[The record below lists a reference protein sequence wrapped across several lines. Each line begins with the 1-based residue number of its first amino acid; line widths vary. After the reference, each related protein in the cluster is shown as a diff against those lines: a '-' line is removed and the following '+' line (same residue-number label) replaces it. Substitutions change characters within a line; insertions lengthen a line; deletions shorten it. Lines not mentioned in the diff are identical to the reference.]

1 MARDIVASDTN
12 APMWDPAD
20 PAGSLRTLRDYAER
34 QAGSA
39 IGWYF
44 HGKKSKQKLSRYCRF
59 FAIILTALGGL
70 IPILAAILYSEGTE
84 TARSLERLQFQQWG
98 YLSIGLA
105 GLFMGY
111 DRFFGGSS
119 GWMRY
124 IITAMALETLIE
136 EFRVDW
142 LKLEADLGDPPDTVK
157 TLAALDRVKTFLL
170 AIRGQVERE
179 TKAWVDEFR
188 SSLTQLEKQTQ
199 DALDAAREQSKKDLE
214 AQEAARKSGAEAER
228 AGAIDVTVTA
238 PALKGGYGV
247 ELDGKVWRSGLT
259 GPTCGIAN
267 VPPGY
272 HEVLV
277 AGVAASDGTT
287 RQASKVVKVSGGAPV
302 VVEIDLG

>member
-1 MARDIVASDTN
+1 MARDIESSETN
-12 APMWDPAD
+12 APAWDPAD
-20 PAGSLRTLRDYAER
+20 PAGSLRVLRDYAEQ
-34 QAGSA
+34 QASGA
-39 IGWYF
+39 TGWYY
-44 HGKKSKQKLSRYCRF
+44 HSKKSKQKLSRYCRF

-70 IPILAAILYSEGTE
+70 IPILAAVLYSEGTDMSR
-84 TARSLERLQFQQWG
+84 ALDRLQLQQWG
-98 YLSIGLA
+98 YLAIGLA

-142 LKLEADLGDPPDTVK
+142 LKIEADLGDPPDSVK

-170 AIRGQVERE
+170 AVRGQVERE
-179 TKAWVDEFR
+179 TQAWVDEFR

-199 DALDAAREQSKKDLE
+199 EALDAAREQARKDLE
-214 AQEAARKSGAEAER
+214 AQETARRSGMEAER
-228 AGAIDVTVTA
+228 AGAIDMTVKSS
-238 PALKGGYGV
+238 ALKGGYSV

-259 GPTCGIAN
+259 GPTCGVVN

-272 HEVLV
+272 HELLV
-277 AGVAASDGTT
+277 SGVATSDGTT
-287 RQASKVVKVSGGAPV
+287 RQASKVVKVSGGAAV
-302 VVEIDLG
+302 QVDIDLG